1 MAATNKSFL
10 PQQGAYKQ
18 LIVFKLATC
27 IYALTYA
34 FAHRYFSRGDRTID
48 QMVQAA
54 RSGKQNI
61 AEGSVAATTSR
72 EMELKLTNVAKA
84 SMHELLLDY
93 EDYLMTHNLQQWSL
107 DDPRIRQMRAF
118 CRKHLEETV
127 YQQAVETRSAETVA
141 NIAITMLH
149 QFDVLIT
156 ALIERQKQ
164 RFLREGGIKE
174 QMYRARKGERR

>member
-34 FAHRYFSRGDRTID
+34 VAHRYFSRGDRTID

-93 EDYLMTHNLQQWSL
+93 EDYLMTHNLQ
-107 DDPRIRQMRAF
+107 
-118 CRKHLEETV
+118 
-127 YQQAVETRSAETVA
+127 
-141 NIAITMLH
+141 
-149 QFDVLIT
+149 
-156 ALIERQKQ
+156 
-164 RFLREGGIKE
+164 
-174 QMYRARKGERR
+174 

>member
-18 LIVFKLATC
+18 LIVFRLATC

-107 DDPRIRQMRAF
+107 DDPRIGQTRAF

-127 YQQAVETRSAETVA
+127 ISK
-141 NIAITMLH
+141 L
-149 QFDVLIT
+149 
-156 ALIERQKQ
+156 
-164 RFLREGGIKE
+164 
-174 QMYRARKGERR
+174 